1 MSFEIFKFSN
11 PNKLGLFLY
20 ILLIINMSEHKS
32 KFKEVTATPN
42 YSELEKSTLNAWETD
57 NLMQKAYELTK
68 KSGKTPYVYYDGP
81 ITANALPH
89 YGHGITWALKDV
101 MPRYWTM
108 NGHFVSRNIGW
119 DCQGIPV
126 EYEIE
131 KQLDFKEKSD
141 IEKFGIAKFNQLCR
155 ESVLKYRDAM
165 KVYERRLGRWIDDND
180 SYETMSPKYIE
191 SVWWSLKNFYDKGLL
206 YEGHKVVAYSTRAGT
221 TLSNAE
227 VALGGYKE
235 IVDPAVT
242 IKFKSEKFKGA
253 YYLAWTTTPWT
264 LPGNLMLAVGENIKY
279 ALIKFE
285 DQQYILAKEAVQ
297 KIFADKQYEVINELN
312 ASELKGDSY
321 EPLFDYY
328 VSKKDEGCFKVVYG
342 SHVSTEEGTGIVHLA
357 PYGEEDFEIF
367 MQMGIKGF
375 DYLDDLA
382 HFNPE
387 ITEFSGL
394 FYKQANPKII
404 ENLTARNLL
413 FAVSDYAHQMPM
425 CWRTNTP
432 LIYKPVKSWYVAVSK
447 FKDQLVAEN
456 KKINW
461 VPEHA
466 RDGRFGSWL
475 ENARDWALSRK
486 RYWGTPLP
494 VWINDKTGAVVV
506 IGSFKELEEHSGQTL
521 GENFDPHKPFVDEI
535 AWEDKQNG
543 GTFRRVQDVID
554 VWYDSGS
561 MPFARYHY
569 PFENKDLFEANYPAK
584 YISESVDQTRGW
596 FYSLIVINTPIFGKA
611 PYQNVV
617 MSGMLGDEQ
626 GKKLSK
632 SKKNYQPMEE
642 VLDKQG
648 ADALRYFLLSS
659 PVVAGGTARFSEEF
673 LEESRKSLF
682 TTLWNSYRYFVTY
695 ANLYEVDYESKEV
708 SSDLLDQWILLE
720 LNKLIRDI
728 RNNMDKFYIMEAAVS
743 IKPFVDDLST
753 WFIRRS
759 RDRLS
764 DGDANALRT
773 LHKVLFELSKV
784 IAPFVP
790 FLADE
795 IYKNLSNALSSN
807 VAESVHIASF
817 PEVDTNIDLSDIS
830 LSIAMQ
836 RVRMAASLA
845 SAIRK
850 EQNIP
855 VRQPLL
861 HVAVD
866 NKTFELLEK
875 ALFGGLKEILKDELN
890 VKSVIAIGQ
899 NTETWASKTLDDYVA
914 ALDTTITED
923 LKIEGDMRE
932 LVREIQKLRKEA
944 GVAWDAKIKVQYK
957 NDPRFEKAVEMF
969 GTEIKNKTL
978 SVDLV
983 VGDQFKILID

>member
-1 MSFEIFKFSN
+1 MQNQNETIKN
-11 PNKLGLFLY
+11 
-20 ILLIINMSEHKS
+20 
-32 KFKEVTATPN
+32 KFKDIPLSPN
-42 YSELEKSTLNAWETD
+42 YPELEKSLLSEWESKS
-57 NLMQKAYELTK
+57 LMNKAYEKTK
-68 KSGKTPYVYYDGP
+68 KSGKPAKIYYDGP

-89 YGHGITWALKDV
+89 YGHGITWALKDII
-101 MPRYWTM
+101 PRYWTM

-131 KQLDFKEKSD
+131 KALNFKEKSD
-141 IEKFGIAKFNQLCR
+141 IEKLGVAKFNQLCR

-165 KVYERRLGRWIDDND
+165 RVYEKRLGRWIDDND
-180 SYETMSPKYIE
+180 SYETMDSKYIE
-191 SVWWSLKNFYDKGLL
+191 SVWWSLKSFYDQGLL

-235 IVDPAVT
+235 IIDPAVT
-242 IKFKSEKFKGA
+242 VKFKSKKFDA

-264 LPGNLMLAVGENIKY
+264 LPGNLMLAVGEKIRYVLVESNGE
-279 ALIKFE
+279 KF
-285 DQQYILAKEAVQ
+285 ILAKDTVDKVFAEKSYVIQ
-297 KIFADKQYEVINELN
+297 KELD
-312 ASELKGDSY
+312 ASELEGDTY
-321 EPLFDYY
+321 TPLFDYFLAK
-328 VSKKDEGCFKVVYG
+328 VDEGCFKVIFG
-342 SHVSTEEGTGIVHLA
+342 DHVTTDEGTGIVHLA
-357 PYGEEDFEIF
+357 PYGEDDFDIF
-367 MQMGIKGF
+367 TKKGIKGF

-382 HFNPE
+382 HFDST
-387 ITEFSGL
+387 ISEFSGL

-404 ENLTARNLL
+404 EHLQNKSLL
-413 FAVSDYAHQMPM
+413 FELKDYAHQMPM

-432 LIYKPVKSWYVAVSK
+432 LIYKPVKSWYLAVTK
-447 FKDQLVAEN
+447 FKDQLVSEN

-494 VWINDKTGAVVV
+494 VWVNDKTGDVVV
-506 IGSFKELEEHSGQTL
+506 VGSFKELEEYSGKVL

-535 AWEDKQNG
+535 TWEDKTNG
-543 GTFRRVQDVID
+543 GIFKRVEDVID
-554 VWYDSGS
+554 VWYDSGA
-561 MPFARYHY
+561 MPFARHHY
-569 PFENKDLFEANYPAK
+569 PFENKEKFEANYPAE

-642 VLDKQG
+642 VLNKQG
-648 ADALRYFLLSS
+648 GDALRYFLLSS
-659 PVVAGGTARFSEEF
+659 PIVNGSTARFSEEF

-695 ANLYEVDYESKEV
+695 ANLYEIDFKTKNESKN
-708 SSDLLDQWILLE
+708 LLDKWIIFE
-720 LNKLIRDI
+720 LNKLVRDV
-728 RNNMDKFYIMEAAVS
+728 RSHLDKFHIMEAAVS

-753 WFIRRS
+753 WYIRRS

-764 DGDANALRT
+764 NGDVEALKT
-773 LHKVLFELSKV
+773 LYKVLLDLSKV

-790 FLADE
+790 FLSDE
-795 IYKNLSNALSSN
+795 IYKNLISIYGQEQL
-807 VAESVHIASF
+807 ESVHLADFPIVDAS
-817 PEVDTNIDLSDIS
+817 VDLSDVD
-830 LSIAMQ
+830 LSMTMQ
-836 RVRMAASLA
+836 RARMVSSLA
-845 SAIRK
+845 SSIRK
-850 EQNIP
+850 ETNIP
-855 VRQPLL
+855 VRQPLQEL
-861 HVAVD
+861 AVD
-866 NKTFELLEK
+866 AKTFELINKSDFSEIK
-875 ALFGGLKEILKDELN
+875 AILQDEVNVKEILNIEAAPKDWP
-890 VKSVIAIGQ
+890 I
-899 NTETWASKTLDDYVA
+899 KTLDDYFASLNV
-914 ALDTTITED
+914 LISDD

-932 LVREIQKLRKEA
+932 LIREVQKLRKDS
-944 GVAWDAKIKVQYK
+944 GVLLNEKLKIQYK
-957 NDPRFEKAVEMF
+957 NEERFIMAVEKF
-969 GTEIKNKTL
+969 GEQIKEKTSALELIAGSNFEIKST
-978 SVDLV
+978 D
-983 VGDQFKILID
+983 